1 MSLTTCSII
10 ITQQSDKVITVSRS
24 LSRALQISSSHS
36 ITLKLGNKT
45 ITAPVKIWN
54 REGHVMAIPH
64 SLSSQLYLPYSGK
77 CLVKSSNGRNIQLG
91 PLIGILTGPA
101 ANNSSVPFGGRTGFL
116 REFMQAGSN
125 KAYYFA
131 FAANQV
137 DWNREV
143 VTGYFPDSN
152 GKWIRRTVPLPDVVY
167 NRLPS
172 RRAENSSAMSLFKT
186 KFVNRKI
193 PLFNWSFFDKWDVY
207 RLLDGEQEAAKHVPE
222 SIHNP
227 KADEIQRMMEKHRF
241 VYLKPS
247 AGSLGI
253 GIYRLT
259 YTPNRGYFARFRRN
273 GINVLI
279 RFPRFDSLFRMLQQH
294 NLKLQHYVLQQGVRL
309 IELENCPIDFRF
321 HLTKNGSNHWVASGI
336 GAKKAGKGSVTTH
349 VRSGGMLMMPEQ
361 VLKSV
366 FGSRGE
372 QVLENAKSVAIKLA
386 EAIERNYSHTLGELG
401 FDLGIDQNE
410 RVWMFEANAK
420 PGRSIFKHPSL
431 KSQGRTS
438 LVNLFEHCLYLS
450 RFRVRRE
457 S

>member
-10 ITQQSDKVITVSRS
+10 ITQQTDKVITVSRA
-24 LSRALQISSSHS
+24 LSKALQISSTRS
-36 ITLKLGNKT
+36 ITLKLGSKS

-54 REGHVMAIPH
+54 REGHVIAIPH
-64 SLSSQLYLPYSGK
+64 SLSSSLYLPTSTK
-77 CLVKSSNGRNIQLG
+77 CLVKSSNGREIQLG
-91 PLIGILTGPA
+91 PLIGILVGP
-101 ANNSSVPFGGRTGFL
+101 ANNSPTPFGGMTGFI
-116 REFMQAGSN
+116 REFMQAGAN
-125 KAYYFA
+125 KAFYFA
-131 FAANQV
+131 FAAKHV

-143 VTGYFPDSN
+143 VTGYFPDAN
-152 GKWIRRTVPLPDVVY
+152 GKWIHRTVPLPDVVY

-172 RRAENSSAMSLFKT
+172 RRAENSSAISDFKN
-186 KFVNRKI
+186 KFISRKI

-227 KADEIQRMMEKHRF
+227 KADEIRRMMEKHRF

-273 GINVLI
+273 GSNVLI
-279 RFPRFDSLFRMLQQH
+279 RFPRFEGLFKMLQRH
-294 NLKLQHYVLQQGVRL
+294 NLKLQYYVLQQGVRL

-321 HLTKNGSNHWVASGI
+321 HLTKNGNNQWVASGI

-349 VRSGGMLMMPEQ
+349 VRSGGMLMMPDL

-366 FGSRGE
+366 FGSRSD
-372 QVLENAKSVAIKLA
+372 QVLENAKNVAIKLA
-386 EAIERNYSHTLGELG
+386 EAIERNYSHRLGELG

-410 RVWMFEANAK
+410 RIWMFEANAK

-431 KSQGRTS
+431 KVQGRTS
-438 LVNLFEHCLYLS
+438 LVNLYEHCLYLS
-450 RFRVRRE
+450 RFRARRE

>member
-10 ITQQSDKVITVSRS
+10 ITQQTDKVITVSRS
-24 LSRALQISSSHS
+24 LSKALQISSTRF

-45 ITAPVKIWN
+45 VTAPVKIWN
-54 REGHVMAIPH
+54 RQGHVIAIPH
-64 SLSSQLYLPYSGK
+64 SLSSSLYLPSSTK
-77 CLVKSSNGRNIQLG
+77 CLIKSSNGRDIQLG
-91 PLIGILTGPA
+91 PLIGILVGP
-101 ANNSSVPFGGRTGFL
+101 ANNSNTPFGGMTGFI
-116 REFMQAGSN
+116 REFMQAGAN
-125 KAYYFA
+125 KAIYFA
-131 FAANQV
+131 FTAKHV
-137 DWNREV
+137 DWNRQV
-143 VTGYFPDSN
+143 VSGYFPDAN
-152 GKWIRRTVPLPDVVY
+152 GKWIRRTLPLPDVVY

-172 RRAENSSAMSLFKT
+172 RRAENSAAISDFKN
-186 KFVNRKI
+186 KFVDRKV

-207 RLLDGEQEAAKHVPE
+207 RLLEGELEAAKYVPE

-227 KADEIQRMMEKHRF
+227 KADEIRRMMEKHRF

-273 GINVLI
+273 GSNVLI
-279 RFPRFDSLFRMLQQH
+279 RFPRFDGLFRMLQRH
-294 NLKLQHYVLQQGVRL
+294 NLKLQYYVLQQGVRL

-321 HLTKNGSNHWVASGI
+321 HLTKNGSNQWVTSGI

-349 VRSGGMLMMPEQ
+349 VRSGGMLMMPEL

-366 FGSRGE
+366 FGNRADH
-372 QVLENAKSVAIKLA
+372 VLDNAKSVAIKLA
-386 EAIERNYSHTLGELG
+386 EAIERNYSHRLGELG

-431 KSQGRTS
+431 KAQGKTS
-438 LVNLFEHCLYLS
+438 LVNLYEHCLYLS
-450 RFRVRRE
+450 RFNARRE

>member
-10 ITQQSDKVITVSRS
+10 ITQQTDKVITVSRS
-24 LSRALQISSSHS
+24 LSKALQISSSRS
-36 ITLKLGNKT
+36 ITLRLGNKT
-45 ITAPVKIWN
+45 VTAPVKIWN
-54 REGHVMAIPH
+54 RQGHVIAIPH
-64 SLSSQLYLPYSGK
+64 SLSSSLYLPTSTK
-77 CLVKSSNGRNIQLG
+77 CHIKCSNGRDIQLG
-91 PLIGILTGPA
+91 PLIGILVGPV
-101 ANNSSVPFGGRTGFL
+101 NNSSTPFGGMTGFV
-116 REFMQAGSN
+116 REFMQVGAN
-125 KAYYFA
+125 KALYFA
-131 FAANQV
+131 FAAKHV
-137 DWNREV
+137 DWNRQV
-143 VTGYFPDSN
+143 VSGYFPDAN
-152 GKWIRRTVPLPDVVY
+152 GKWIRRTLPLPDVVY

-172 RRAENSSAMSLFKT
+172 RRAENSAAISVFKN
-186 KFVNRKI
+186 KFVSRKI

-222 SIHNP
+222 SIHSP
-227 KADEIQRMMEKHRF
+227 KADEIRRMMEKHRF

-273 GINVLI
+273 GSNVLI
-279 RFPRFDSLFRMLQQH
+279 RFPRFDGLFKMLQRH
-294 NLKLQHYVLQQGVRL
+294 NLKLQYYVLQQGVRL

-321 HLTKNGSNHWVASGI
+321 HLTKNGSNQWVASGI

-349 VRSGGMLMMPEQ
+349 VRSGGMLMMPDS

-366 FGSRGE
+366 FGNRSE
-372 QVLENAKSVAIKLA
+372 HVLENAKSVAIKLA
-386 EAIERNYSHTLGELG
+386 EAIERNYSHRLGELG

-438 LVNLFEHCLYLS
+438 LVNLYEHCLYLS
-450 RFRVRRE
+450 RFSARRE

>member
-10 ITQQSDKVITVSRS
+10 ITQQTDKVITVSRA
-24 LSRALQISSSHS
+24 LSKALQISSTRS
-36 ITLKLGNKT
+36 ITLKLGSKS

-54 REGHVMAIPH
+54 RQGHVIAIPH
-64 SLSSQLYLPYSGK
+64 SLSSSLYLPTSTK
-77 CLVKSSNGRNIQLG
+77 CLVKSSNGREIQLG
-91 PLIGILTGPA
+91 PLIGILVGP
-101 ANNSSVPFGGRTGFL
+101 ANNSPTPFGGMTGFI
-116 REFMQAGSN
+116 REFMQAGAN
-125 KAYYFA
+125 KAFYFA
-131 FAANQV
+131 FAAKHV

-143 VTGYFPDSN
+143 VTGYFLDAN
-152 GKWIRRTVPLPDVVY
+152 GKWIHRTVPLPDVVY

-172 RRAENSSAMSLFKT
+172 RRAENSSAISVFKN
-186 KFVNRKI
+186 KFVSRKI

-227 KADEIQRMMEKHRF
+227 KADEIRRMMEKHRF

-273 GINVLI
+273 GSNVLI
-279 RFPRFDSLFRMLQQH
+279 RFPRFEGLFKMLQRH
-294 NLKLQHYVLQQGVRL
+294 NLKLQYYVLQQGVRL

-321 HLTKNGSNHWVASGI
+321 HLTKNGNNQWVASGI

-349 VRSGGMLMMPEQ
+349 VRSGGMLMMPDL
-361 VLKSV
+361 VLKSI
-366 FGSRGE
+366 FGSRSD
-372 QVLENAKSVAIKLA
+372 QVLENAKNVAIKLA
-386 EAIERNYSHTLGELG
+386 EAIERNYSHRLGELG

-410 RVWMFEANAK
+410 RIWMFEANAK

-431 KSQGRTS
+431 KVQGKTS
-438 LVNLFEHCLYLS
+438 LVNLYEHCLYLS
-450 RFRVRRE
+450 RFRARRE

>member
-10 ITQQSDKVITVSRS
+10 ITQQTDKVITVSRA
-24 LSRALQISSSHS
+24 LSKALQISSTRS
-36 ITLKLGNKT
+36 ITLKLGSKS

-54 REGHVMAIPH
+54 RQGHVIAIPH
-64 SLSSQLYLPYSGK
+64 SLSSSLYLPTSTK
-77 CLVKSSNGRNIQLG
+77 CLVKSSNGREIQLG
-91 PLIGILTGPA
+91 PLIGILVGP
-101 ANNSSVPFGGRTGFL
+101 ANNSPTPFGGMTGFI
-116 REFMQAGSN
+116 REFMQAGAN
-125 KAYYFA
+125 KAFYFA
-131 FAANQV
+131 FAAKHV

-143 VTGYFPDSN
+143 VTGYFPDAN
-152 GKWIRRTVPLPDVVY
+152 GKWIHRTVPLPDVVY

-172 RRAENSSAMSLFKT
+172 RRAENSSAISVFKN
-186 KFVNRKI
+186 KFVSRKI

-227 KADEIQRMMEKHRF
+227 KADEIRRMMEKHRF

-273 GINVLI
+273 GNNVLI
-279 RFPRFDSLFRMLQQH
+279 RFPRFEGLFKMLQRH
-294 NLKLQHYVLQQGVRL
+294 NLKLQYYVLQQGVRL

-321 HLTKNGSNHWVASGI
+321 HLTKNGNNQWVASGI

-349 VRSGGMLMMPEQ
+349 VRSGGMLMMPDL

-366 FGSRGE
+366 FGSRSD
-372 QVLENAKSVAIKLA
+372 QVLENAKNVAIKLA
-386 EAIERNYSHTLGELG
+386 EAIERNYSHRLGELG

-410 RVWMFEANAK
+410 RIWMFEANAK

-431 KSQGRTS
+431 KVQGKTS
-438 LVNLFEHCLYLS
+438 LVNLYEHCLYLS
-450 RFRVRRE
+450 RFRARRE

>member
-10 ITQQSDKVITVSRS
+10 ITQQSEKVITISRS
-24 LSRALQISSSHS
+24 LSRALQLSSARSV
-36 ITLKLGNKT
+36 TLKLGNKT
-45 ITAPVKIWN
+45 VSAPMKIWN
-54 REGHVMAIPH
+54 REGHVIAVPH
-64 SLSSQLYLPYSGK
+64 SLSSGLYLPSSGK
-77 CLVKSSNGRNIQLG
+77 CYVKNNNGREIQLG
-91 PLIGILTGPA
+91 PLIGILAGP
-101 ANNSSVPFGGRTGFL
+101 ANNSALPFGERTGFI
-116 REFMQAGSN
+116 REFMQAGAN
-125 KAYYFA
+125 KAFYFA
-131 FAANQV
+131 FSASQV

-143 VTGYFPDSN
+143 VTGYVINEN
-152 GKWIRRTVPLPDVVY
+152 GKWIRKTVPLPDVVY
-167 NRLPS
+167 NRSPS
-172 RRAENSSAMSLFKT
+172 RRAENSPAMTVFKT
-186 KFVNRKI
+186 KFIHRKI

-207 RLLDGEQEAAKHVPE
+207 RLLDGEPEAAKYVPE
-222 SIHNP
+222 SINNP
-227 KADEIQRMMEKHRF
+227 NADEIRRMMEKHRF

-259 YTPNRGYFARFRRN
+259 FTPNRGYYARFRRN
-273 GINVLI
+273 GSNVLI
-279 RFPRFDSLFRMLQQH
+279 RFPRFDGLFNMLQRH
-294 NLKLQHYVLQQGVRL
+294 NLKLPYYVLQQGVRL

-321 HLTKNGSNHWVASGI
+321 HLTKNGSNQWVASGI

-366 FGSRGE
+366 FGSRSE

-386 EAIERNYSHTLGELG
+386 EAIERNYPHTLGELG
-401 FDLGIDQNE
+401 FDLGIDLNE

-431 KSQGRTS
+431 KDQGRTS
-438 LVNLFEHCLYLS
+438 FVNLFEHCLYLS

-457 S
+457 G

>member
-10 ITQQSDKVITVSRS
+10 ITQQSEKVITISRS
-24 LSRALQISSSHS
+24 LSKALQLSSARSL
-36 ITLKLGNKT
+36 TLKLGNKT
-45 ITAPVKIWN
+45 ISAPMKIWN
-54 REGHVMAIPH
+54 REGHVIAVPH
-64 SLSSQLYLPYSGK
+64 SLSSSLYLPSSGK
-77 CLVKSSNGRNIQLG
+77 CYVKSNNGREIQLG
-91 PLIGILTGPA
+91 PLIGILAGP
-101 ANNSSVPFGGRTGFL
+101 ANNSALPYGDRTGFI
-116 REFMQAGSN
+116 REFMQAGAN
-125 KAYYFA
+125 KAFYFA
-131 FAANQV
+131 FSASQV

-143 VTGYFPDSN
+143 ITGYFINEN
-152 GKWIRRTVPLPDVVY
+152 GKWIRKTVPLPDVVY
-167 NRLPS
+167 NRSPS
-172 RRAENSSAMSLFKT
+172 RRAENSQAMSVFKT
-186 KFVNRKI
+186 KFINRKI

-207 RLLDGEQEAAKHVPE
+207 RLLDGEPEAAKYVPE
-222 SIHNP
+222 SINNP
-227 KADEIQRMMEKHRF
+227 NADEIRRMMEKHRF

-259 YTPNRGYFARFRRN
+259 FTPNRGYFARFRRN
-273 GINVLI
+273 GNNVLI
-279 RFPRFDSLFRMLQQH
+279 RFPRFDGLFKMLQRH
-294 NLKLQHYVLQQGVRL
+294 NLKLPYYVLQQGVRL

-321 HLTKNGSNHWVASGI
+321 HLTKNGSNQWVASGI

-361 VLKSV
+361 VLKSI
-366 FGSRGE
+366 FGNRSE

-386 EAIERNYSHTLGELG
+386 EAIERNYPHTLGELG

-431 KSQGRTS
+431 KDQGRTS

-450 RFRVRRE
+450 RFRARRE
-457 S
+457 G

>member
-10 ITQQSDKVITVSRS
+10 ITQQSDKVITISRS
-24 LSRALQISSSHS
+24 LSKALQINTARP
-36 ITLKLGNKT
+36 IVLKLGNKT
-45 ITAPVKIWN
+45 VSAHVKLWN

-64 SLSSQLYLPYSGK
+64 SLSSSIYLPASGK
-77 CLVKSSNGRNIQLG
+77 CMVKSSNGREIQLG
-91 PLIGILTGPA
+91 PLIGILAGP
-101 ANNSSVPFGGRTGFL
+101 ANNSALPFGGRTGFI
-116 REFMQAGSN
+116 REFMQAGAN
-125 KAYYFA
+125 KAYYIA
-131 FAANQV
+131 FAASHV

-143 VTGYFPDSN
+143 VTGYFPDAN

-172 RRAENSSAMSLFKT
+172 RRAENSAAMSVFKT

-193 PLFNWSFFDKWDVY
+193 PLFNWSFFDKYDIY
-207 RLLDGEQEAAKHVPE
+207 RLLDGEQEASKYVPE
-222 SIHNP
+222 SINNP
-227 KADEIQRMMEKHRF
+227 KADEIRRMMEKHRF
-241 VYLKPS
+241 VYLKPDS
-247 AGSLGI
+247 GSLGI

-259 YTPNRGYFARFRRN
+259 YIPNRGYFARFRRN
-273 GINVLI
+273 GINMLI
-279 RFPRFDSLFRMLQQH
+279 RFPRFDGLFKMLQRH
-294 NLKLQHYVLQQGVRL
+294 NLKLQYYVLQQGVRL

-321 HLTKNGSNHWVASGI
+321 HLTKNGSNQWVASGI

-366 FGSRGE
+366 FGSRSDH
-372 QVLENAKSVAIKLA
+372 VLENAKNVAIRLA
-386 EAIERNYSHTLGELG
+386 EAIERNYPHTLGELG

-420 PGRSIFKHPSL
+420 PGRSIFKLPSL
-431 KSQGRTS
+431 KAQGRTS

-450 RFRVRRE
+450 RFRPRRE
-457 S
+457 G